1 MLLHRAQA
9 IVYMEMSIA
18 IGWGKERL
26 LRWAS
31 FLHGNIESLSEQEGT
46 RKSTRLHSRD
56 EQDMMYM
63 VMELA
68 LLSF

>member
-18 IGWGKERL
+18 IDWGKERL

-31 FLHGNIESLSEQEGT
+31 SLHGDVESLFGQEGT
-46 RKSTRLHSRD
+46 RKSTRLH
-56 EQDMMYM
+56 
-63 VMELA
+63 
-68 LLSF
+68 